1 MKILVTGASGFI
13 GSALVPE
20 LAQRHEVVAL
30 GRGRPKL
37 EVPVVRGDFQQY
49 EDLLRLDEHRFD
61 GAVHLGAVTGGAPE
75 HTAIMVNAV
84 GTRTLLH
91 YLRHRGC
98 RKIVT
103 ASSIAAVGFQT
114 RAFRPLQVPIPDEHP
129 CLDRDGYGV
138 SKYLMEELTRYVQ
151 RQDPELDII
160 NLRLSSVCPDDA
172 PRPLVTPGPLREW
185 ALGGITM
192 MTLADAVTAF
202 TAAVEA
208 PLKPGLRILNTTG
221 PRAWVAVPVAEVLRS
236 WWGDEVDLSWF
247 EQPGHEWDSAYD
259 VRRIEQELGFVA
271 RHLPARYGPANGP
284 ASQGAK

>member
-1 MKILVTGASGFI
+1 MKVLVTGASGFI
-13 GSALVPE
+13 GRALVSE
-20 LAQRHEVVAL
+20 LAPRHEVVAL
-30 GRGRPKL
+30 ARGRPEL
-37 EVPVVRGDFQQY
+37 GVTTVRGDFQQY

-103 ASSIAAVGFQT
+103 ASSIAAVGFQSK
-114 RAFRPLQVPIPDEHP
+114 AFRPLTLPIPDEHP
-129 CLDRDGYGV
+129 CLDRDGYGL

-151 RQDPELDII
+151 RQDPGLDVI
-160 NLRLSSVCPDDA
+160 NLRLSSVCPDAA
-172 PRPLVTPGPLREW
+172 PRPLVEPGPLTEW
-185 ALGGITM
+185 ALGSITM
-192 MTLADAVTAF
+192 MTLQDAVAAF

-221 PRAWVAVPVAEVLRS
+221 PRAWVAAPVAEVLRR
-236 WWGDEVDLSWF
+236 WWGGEVDLSWF
-247 EQPGHEWDSAYD
+247 ERPGHEWDSAYD
-259 VRRIEQELGFVA
+259 VRRIEAELGFVA
-271 RHLPARYGPANGP
+271 RRGPETVFR
-284 ASQGAK
+284 S

>member
-1 MKILVTGASGFI
+1 MKILITGASGFI

-103 ASSIAAVGFQT
+103 ASSIAAVGFPDQGVPAAGAADSR
-114 RAFRPLQVPIPDEHP
+114 RA
-129 CLDRDGYGV
+129 
-138 SKYLMEELTRYVQ
+138 S
-151 RQDPELDII
+151 
-160 NLRLSSVCPDDA
+160 
-172 PRPLVTPGPLREW
+172 
-185 ALGGITM
+185 
-192 MTLADAVTAF
+192 
-202 TAAVEA
+202 
-208 PLKPGLRILNTTG
+208 
-221 PRAWVAVPVAEVLRS
+221 RAWTATAT
-236 WWGDEVDLSWF
+236 
-247 EQPGHEWDSAYD
+247 
-259 VRRIEQELGFVA
+259 
-271 RHLPARYGPANGP
+271 
-284 ASQGAK
+284 ASPST

>member
-13 GSALVPE
+13 GSALVRE
-20 LAQRHEVVAL
+20 LARRHEVVAL
-30 GRGRPKL
+30 ARGRPEL
-37 EVPVVRGDFQQY
+37 GVPVVRGDFQQY
-49 EDLLRLDEHRFD
+49 EDLLGLDEHRFD

-114 RAFRPLQVPIPDEHP
+114 TAFRPLQVPIPDEHP

-160 NLRLSSVCPDDA
+160 NLRLSA
-172 PRPLVTPGPLREW
+172 PRPLVSPGPLGQW
-185 ALGGITM
+185 ALGSITM
-192 MTLADAVTAF
+192 MTLQDAVAAF
-202 TAAVEA
+202 TAAVES
-208 PLKPGLRILNTTG
+208 PHRPGLRVLNTTG
-221 PRAWVAVPVAEVLRS
+221 PRAWVAAPTAEVLRG
-236 WWGDEVDLSWF
+236 WWGGDVDLSWY

-271 RHLPARYGPANGP
+271 RRLPTSDGPP
-284 ASQGAK
+284 AAQAD

>member
-13 GSALVPE
+13 GRALVRE

-30 GRGRPKL
+30 ARGRPEL
-37 EVPVVRGDFQQY
+37 GVPVVRGDFQQY
-49 EDLLRLDEHRFD
+49 EDLLALDEHRFD

-114 RAFRPLQVPIPDEHP
+114 TAFRPLQVPIPDEHP

-138 SKYLMEELTRYVQ
+138 SKYLMEELTRYMQ
-151 RQDPELDII
+151 RQDAGLDII

-172 PRPLVTPGPLREW
+172 PRPLVSPGPLGQW
-185 ALGGITM
+185 ALGSITM
-192 MTLADAVTAF
+192 MTLKDAVAAF
-202 TAAVEA
+202 TAAVES

-221 PRAWVAVPVAEVLRS
+221 PRAWVAAPTADVLRG
-236 WWGDEVDLSWF
+236 WWGGEVDLGWY

-259 VRRIEQELGFVA
+259 VRRIERELGFVA
-271 RHLPARYGPANGP
+271 RRLPTRAGPPAAQAR
-284 ASQGAK
+284 

>member
-13 GSALVPE
+13 GRALVRE
-20 LAQRHEVVAL
+20 LARRHEVVAL
-30 GRGRPKL
+30 ARGRPEL
-37 EVPVVRGDFQQY
+37 GVLVVRGDFQQY
-49 EDLLRLDEHRFD
+49 EDLLGLDEHRFD

-75 HTAIMVNAV
+75 HTAILVNAV

-98 RKIVT
+98 RKFVT

-114 RAFRPLQVPIPDEHP
+114 TAFRPLQVPIPDEHP

-151 RQDPELDII
+151 RQDPGLDII

-172 PRPLVTPGPLREW
+172 PRPLVSPGPLGQW
-185 ALGGITM
+185 ALGSITM
-192 MTLADAVTAF
+192 MTLQDAVAAF
-202 TAAVEA
+202 AAAVES

-221 PRAWVAVPVAEVLRS
+221 PHAWVAAPTAEVLRG
-236 WWGDEVDLSWF
+236 WWGGAVDLSWY

-271 RHLPARYGPANGP
+271 RRLPTRDGPP
-284 ASQGAK
+284 APEAS

>member
-13 GSALVPE
+13 GRALVRE

-30 GRGRPKL
+30 ARGRPEL
-37 EVPVVRGDFQQY
+37 QVPVVRGDFQQY
-49 EDLLRLDEHRFD
+49 EDLLALDEHRFD

-114 RAFRPLQVPIPDEHP
+114 TAFRPLQLPIPDEHA

-151 RQDPELDII
+151 RQDPGLDII
-160 NLRLSSVCPDDA
+160 NMRLSSVCPDDA
-172 PRPLVTPGPLREW
+172 PRPLVSPGPLGQW
-185 ALGGITM
+185 ALGSITM
-192 MTLADAVTAF
+192 MTLQDAVAAF
-202 TAAVEA
+202 AAAVES

-221 PRAWVAVPVAEVLRS
+221 PRAWVAAPTAEVLRS
-236 WWGDEVDLSWF
+236 WWGDEMDLSWY
-247 EQPGHEWDSAYD
+247 EQSGHEWDSAYD

-271 RHLPARYGPANGP
+271 RRLPTRDGPPRGD
-284 ASQGAK
+284 GELTT

>member
-13 GSALVPE
+13 GRALVRE
-20 LAQRHEVVAL
+20 LARRHEVVAL
-30 GRGRPKL
+30 ARGRPEL

-49 EDLLRLDEHRFD
+49 EDLLGLDEHRFD

-114 RAFRPLQVPIPDEHP
+114 TAFRPLQVPIPDQHP

-151 RQDPELDII
+151 RQDPGLDII
-160 NLRLSSVCPDDA
+160 NMRLSSVCPDDA
-172 PRPLVTPGPLREW
+172 PRPLVSPGPLGQW
-185 ALGGITM
+185 ALGSITM
-192 MTLADAVTAF
+192 MTLKDAVAAF
-202 TAAVEA
+202 TAAVES
-208 PLKPGLRILNTTG
+208 PLKPGLRVLNTTG
-221 PRAWVAVPVAEVLRS
+221 PRAWVATPTAEVLRN
-236 WWGDEVDLSWF
+236 WWGDEVDLSWY
-247 EQPGHEWDSAYD
+247 EQAGHEWDSAYD
-259 VRRIEQELGFVA
+259 VRSIERELGFVA
-271 RHLPARYGPANGP
+271 RRLPTRDGPP
-284 ASQGAK
+284 APEFN